1 MKIHSKTPLYLALGI
16 AVAYLATWQSGWQL
30 AINSTK
36 SMPRG
41 VYLVGPLHTV
51 ERDQV
56 VSLCISNLAA
66 ASVYKARNY
75 VPRSN
80 HCPLGLPR
88 LLKSVVAIPG
98 DMVSISAAGT
108 AVNGHLLPNS
118 GVFDTD
124 SEGRSIEHLQL
135 GWSKRLGSGEY
146 FVLANY
152 LKRSLDSRYYG
163 TLRRGDL
170 KGRAWPLITF

>member
-1 MKIHSKTPLYLALGI
+1 MKIHSKVPLYLALVV

-41 VYLVGPLHTV
+41 IYLVAPLHTV
-51 ERDQV
+51 ERAQV

-66 ASVYKARNY
+66 ASVYKARKY
-75 VPRSN
+75 VPLSN
-80 HCPLGLPR
+80 QCPLGLPR
-88 LLKSVVAIPG
+88 LLKPVVAIPG
-98 DMVSISAAGT
+98 DLVSISAAGT
-108 AVNGHLLPNS
+108 TVNGQLLPNS
-118 GVFDTD
+118 RVFDTD
-124 SEGRSIEHLQL
+124 SEGRNIEHLHL

-163 TLRRGDL
+163 PLRRDDL
-170 KGRAWPLITF
+170 KGHAWPLITF